1 MTNPLDDDAFQFPTL
16 QTARTELR
24 LLTLADA
31 AIVHRHFADE
41 DVTRFMDID
50 VCQSLD
56 EAREIIRFHID
67 DSGCR
72 WGILDK
78 ADDRLLGTCG
88 YHSWNKPAKQAE
100 VGYDLGKAYWGQG
113 LMAEVLE
120 VVLPFGFR
128 QMGLA
133 RITADVERDNAR
145 SINLLKRLCFQLE
158 SSQDPL
164 LAFQLDGQAH
174 DAGLLKRRP

>member
-1 MTNPLDDDAFQFPTL
+1 MTNPPADEAFRFPAL
-16 QTARTELR
+16 QTPRTELR
-24 LLTLADA
+24 LLTLDDA
-31 AIVHRHFADE
+31 EAVQRHFADE

-50 VCQSLD
+50 VCQSLE
-56 EAREIIRFHID
+56 EARVIIRFHID

-72 WGILDK
+72 WGIFDK
-78 ADDRLLGTCG
+78 QNDDRLFGTCG
-88 YHSWNKPAKQAE
+88 YHAWNKSTKQAE

-120 VVLPFGFR
+120 VVLPFGFN

-145 SINLLKRLCFQLE
+145 SIRVLHRFGFVIGESTQGSLLPFH
-158 SSQDPL
+158 
-164 LAFQLDGQAH
+164 LDRH
-174 DAGLLKRRP
+174 